1 MKNIKAINNINEKT
15 SSGVN
20 SSTRAKSKTT
30 STQKKDY
37 YEEITNKIIKALEN
51 NTRPWVQPW
60 DGGML
65 PIPKRH
71 NSTAYQGINMLIL
84 WQEAGEGGYS
94 SPYWMTFKQ
103 AKILGGNVR
112 KGETGATIFYAGTI
126 SANNDNNDNNDNHN
140 RSKESGDR
148 EKKEEQKPSFK
159 KFMKSYK
166 VFNAN
171 QIEGL
176 PEEYYKSQIVEDNNL
191 SQNLKEHHPLL
202 KLEEFIQNTKADIRY
217 GGIKAYYKPS
227 TDYIQIPEI
236 KLFKNSNSYYS
247 TICHELTHW
256 SGSKERLNRDL
267 GGKRFG
273 DRGYAME
280 ELVAELGAAFLSSSL
295 GINPDIR
302 EDHAP
307 YIASWL
313 KVLKSDKRAIFNA
326 ASLAQS
332 ASNYLLELSSKN
344 NSTT

>member
-1 MKNIKAINNINEKT
+1 MENTKANNNINGKT
-15 SSGVN
+15 SSVVN
-20 SSTRAKSKTT
+20 SNTRAKNKTT

-65 PIPKRH
+65 PMPKRY
-71 NSTAYQGINMLIL
+71 NNTAYQGINMLIL

-103 AKILGGNVR
+103 AKTLGGNVR

-126 SANNDNNDNNDNHN
+126 SANNDNNDNNG
-140 RSKESGDR
+140 SKERGSS
-148 EKKEEQKPSFK
+148 EKKEEKKPSFK

-166 VFNAN
+166 VFNEN

-176 PEEYYKSQIVEDNNL
+176 PEEYYKSQIIENE
-191 SQNLKEHHPLL
+191 NLKEHHLL
-202 KLEEFIQNTKADIRY
+202 PKLEEFIKNTKADIRY

-227 TDYIQIPEI
+227 TDHIQIPEI

-256 SGSKERLNRDL
+256 SGGKERLNRNL

-280 ELVAELGAAFLSSSL
+280 ELVAELGASFLSSSL
-295 GINPDIR
+295 GINSDAR

-326 ASLAQS
+326 ASLAQT

-344 NSTT
+344 NSVT